1 MLDCGVFDDLTEDAA
16 IAAAD
21 DENGFGV
28 RVGVHGEVGYH
39 FLVAIFLSVSVW

>member
-1 MLDCGVFDDLTEDAA
+1 MLDCGVFDDFTEDAA
-16 IAAAD
+16 ITAAD